1 MDPSKN
7 ELQSMLG
14 DAMHNAIPIQK
25 VLNLTE
31 AEYKEKYAKPFVIDD
46 KNNTI
51 KSKSINL
58 DNIISKE
65 ETQIILSL
73 SRLHYGNN

>member
-7 ELQSMLG
+7 KLQSMLD
-14 DAMHNAIPIQK
+14 DAMHNAIPIWK

-31 AEYKEKYAKPFVIDD
+31 TEYKEKYAKTFVIHD

-65 ETQIILSL
+65 ET
-73 SRLHYGNN
+73 